1 MRPSDRQE
9 LGNKMGEEEEEE
21 EIQLT
26 KRESTRSDRVC
37 NDVERGHIFNLA
49 DEQQMVR
56 SCSSAS
62 P

>member
-1 MRPSDRQE
+1 
-9 LGNKMGEEEEEE
+9 MGEEEEEEEEE